1 MSLVFLV
8 GFMGCG
14 KTSWGRK
21 LAAGL
26 GYNFVDLDHA
36 LEAHVGM
43 TVPEY
48 FNTHGEAEFRKLE
61 SQILKETQY
70 PENTI
75 VSTGGGLPC
84 FFDHMDWMNSHGQTL
99 YIQLSPKALG
109 NRLENAKTPRPVL
122 QGKKGE
128 ELVAFIEHKL
138 AEREGFYLQATH
150 TVNGIDMSVDGLMKV
165 LGLEPI
171 G

>member
-1 MSLVFLV
+1 MGLVFLV

-26 GYNFVDLDHA
+26 GYDFLDLDHA
-36 LEAHVGM
+36 LEARVGM
-43 TVPEY
+43 TIAEY
-48 FNTHGEAEFRKLE
+48 FSTHGEPEFRKLE
-61 SQILKETQY
+61 SEMLKTTDY
-70 PENTI
+70 PANTI

-84 FFDHMDWMNSHGQTL
+84 FFDHMDWMNAQGQTL
-99 YIQLSPKALG
+99 YIQLSPKALAS
-109 NRLENAKTPRPVL
+109 RLENAKTPRPVL

-138 AEREGFYLQATH
+138 AEREQFYLQATH
-150 TVNGIDMSVDGLMKV
+150 HVSGIDMSVEGLKDV
-165 LGLEPI
+165 VGL
-171 G
+171 